1 MNNTL
6 SIPPIKP
13 EPHPTTSTTVC
24 QLTVKSERT
33 LELEEGEEPTSIVP
47 SIVPYIKKEEEEEPL
62 NNLQSISNELDYV
75 ESLIDRAAIEQV
87 PLYNLRDNNTDLPN
101 NIVSNAPVN
110 LAFHPRLAATYK
122 NQPEIIKAKFV
133 HTELLSNITFQDE
146 YEFILIDIKGKTNY
160 YMDQSDPLSSNII
173 LNIDLKLTPND
184 CQLLPADLLKQ
195 HYPFI
200 GQLFVFNNKVPLNAL
215 KIAINLQWGFKGN
228 ITKVC

>member
-1 MNNTL
+1 MNNNL
-6 SIPPIKP
+6 SIPPIKL
-13 EPHPTTSTTVC
+13 EPNSISSTSHH
-24 QLTVKSERT
+24 QLTVKSERIHR
-33 LELEEGEEPTSIVP
+33 LEEGEEPASTIP
-47 SIVPYIKKEEEEEPL
+47 STIPYIKEEEPL

-75 ESLIDRAAIEQV
+75 ESLIDRANIEQV

-122 NQPEIIKAKFV
+122 TQPEIIKSKFV

-146 YEFILIDIKGKTNY
+146 YELILLDIKGKTNY
-160 YMDQSDPLSSNII
+160 YMDQSDPLSSNIV

-184 CQLLPADLLKQ
+184 CKLLPSDVLEQ